1 MKYPICIFVEQDGN
15 IFLAEGNHRLQVAK
29 QLNWQEAPV
38 EIRYFGNSQLNQTFF
53 NKYTD

>member
-53 NKYTD
+53 NKYTE